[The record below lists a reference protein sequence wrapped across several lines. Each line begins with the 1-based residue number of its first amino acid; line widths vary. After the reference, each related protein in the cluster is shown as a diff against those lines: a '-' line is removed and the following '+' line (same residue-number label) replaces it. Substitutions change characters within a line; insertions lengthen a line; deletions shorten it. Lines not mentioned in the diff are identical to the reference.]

1 MMDWML
7 EHWFIEAV
15 VIIATSFVIG
25 LIVGKAIA
33 CVNGE
38 D

>member
-15 VIIATSFVIG
+15 VIIAASFVIG
-25 LIVGKAIA
+25 LVVGKAIA